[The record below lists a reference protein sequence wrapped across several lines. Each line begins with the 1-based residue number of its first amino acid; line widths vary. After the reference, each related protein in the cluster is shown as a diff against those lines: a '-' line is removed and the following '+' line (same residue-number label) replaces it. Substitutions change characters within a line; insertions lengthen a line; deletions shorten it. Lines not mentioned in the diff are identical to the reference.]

1 MAPHGPAGRCAR
13 RRSEPLDQVTGRIV
27 DECTDPVGAG
37 AVQGGVDLGENNV
50 ELLALGGRSSDRVL
64 TLLLVLGQGGQ
75 TLPQV
80 ALGAGRLLGLDF
92 GGGKLCLGGD
102 DRLTV
107 GAAQRRPRRL
117 GARARLS
124 ARALRPDGAG

>member
-1 MAPHGPAGRCAR
+1 M
-13 RRSEPLDQVTGRIV
+13 
-27 DECTDPVGAG
+27 
-37 AVQGGVDLGENNV
+37 
-50 ELLALGGRSSDRVL
+50 

-92 GGGKLCLGGD
+92 RGGKLCLGGD

-107 GAAQRRPRRL
+107 GAGPATPPGVL
-117 GARARLS
+117 EPGP
-124 ARALRPDGAG
+124 ALR